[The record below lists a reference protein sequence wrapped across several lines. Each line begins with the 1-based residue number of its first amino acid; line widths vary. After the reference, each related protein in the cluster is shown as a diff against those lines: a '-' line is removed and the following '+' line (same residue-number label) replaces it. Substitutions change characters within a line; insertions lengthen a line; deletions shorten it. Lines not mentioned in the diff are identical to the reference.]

1 MVIVE
6 ILMFLI
12 LEENASKLSSL
23 SMMFAGGF
31 WWLVPHSLCSHFS
44 QTGLLV
50 NILLKAYWYH
60 TGIIT
65 LASILSV
72 VVLSTDYIFS
82 FLSCNPPPSLK
93 GPLCLFYY
101 PSLKAPFIFH
111 LLQKDFSD
119 TWLSEAP

>member
-1 MVIVE
+1 MVTVK

-23 SMMFAGGF
+23 GMTFVGGF

-60 TGIIT
+60 TGIIP
-65 LASILSV
+65 LASILS

-82 FLSCNPPPSLK
+82 FLSYNPSPP
-93 GPLCLFYY
+93 
-101 PSLKAPFIFH
+101 A
-111 LLQKDFSD
+111 
-119 TWLSEAP
+119 